1 LLKRDQ
7 DQVQAIKAVIPLQ
20 LTHMMQA
27 IQMDPD
33 LTLQTPFALKK
44 NPHPLHPLAMKKPLP
59 LVRNFNATQTL
70 PTSWSLI
77 LRLAGVST
85 TRRHKV
91 DVLKLDG
98 QHALVKNLLNIAK
111 LSLSLITLLS
121 QCANAFALKSMI
133 ALSNY
138 STKIHVHA
146 ATKSATPTLLLQT
159 LTLSANLVNVSA
171 FKIAMI

>member
-1 LLKRDQ
+1 
-7 DQVQAIKAVIPLQ
+7 
-20 LTHMMQA
+20 M
-27 IQMDPD
+27 
-33 LTLQTPFALKK
+33 
-44 NPHPLHPLAMKKPLP
+44 
-59 LVRNFNATQTL
+59 
-70 PTSWSLI
+70 
-77 LRLAGVST
+77 
-85 TRRHKV
+85 